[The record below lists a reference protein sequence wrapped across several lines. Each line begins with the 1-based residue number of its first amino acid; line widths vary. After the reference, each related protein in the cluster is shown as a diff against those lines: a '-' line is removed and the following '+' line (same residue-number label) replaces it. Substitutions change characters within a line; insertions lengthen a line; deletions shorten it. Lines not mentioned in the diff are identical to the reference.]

1 MNPVER
7 DALPQE
13 LIRDPADQRADP
25 SHPPRLVAF
34 VGLAGDSDQ
43 PGSVRLY
50 LDEELRQWFDV
61 EEEQVVYSERR
72 NVSVGTR
79 TVLWVDERTTLQV
92 RQAQPQDIH
101 GDYLNGKVA
110 AATVPQTAAF
120 VALDVSYIKRT
131 PDKFLKNPCPC
142 SPDTTDASES

>member
-1 MNPVER
+1 MSPIER
-7 DALPQE
+7 DALPQA
-13 LIRDPADQRADP
+13 LIRDPVDERADA

-34 VGLAGDSDQ
+34 VGLAGDSDH
-43 PGSVRLY
+43 PNSVRLY

-61 EEEQVVYSERR
+61 EEAKVVYSERR

-101 GDYLNGKVA
+101 GEYLTGKVA
-110 AATVPQTAAF
+110 AVTVPQTAAF

-131 PDKFLKNPCPC
+131 IDKFVTNPCPC
-142 SPDTTDASES
+142 SPDTTDASQS